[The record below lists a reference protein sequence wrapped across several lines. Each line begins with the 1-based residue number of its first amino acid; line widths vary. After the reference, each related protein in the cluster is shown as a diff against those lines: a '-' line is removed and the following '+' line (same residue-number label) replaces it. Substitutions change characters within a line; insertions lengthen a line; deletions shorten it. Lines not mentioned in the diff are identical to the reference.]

1 MVACE
6 DIGSYVDRLEMN
18 EAFLDKFG
26 EVRKSEHVS
35 LLEVVWL
42 EVRDSTDQDERSSDL
57 GLCDFMVTL
66 LSRVDTRYWIVSSSG
81 SDLWFSWHALP
92 RSVLSHS

>member
-6 DIGSYVDRLEMN
+6 GIGSYVDRLETN
-18 EAFLDKFG
+18 EAFLDKLG

-66 LSRVDTRYWIVSSSG
+66 RSRVDTRYWIVSSSG
-81 SDLWFSWHALP
+81 SDLWFS
-92 RSVLSHS
+92 